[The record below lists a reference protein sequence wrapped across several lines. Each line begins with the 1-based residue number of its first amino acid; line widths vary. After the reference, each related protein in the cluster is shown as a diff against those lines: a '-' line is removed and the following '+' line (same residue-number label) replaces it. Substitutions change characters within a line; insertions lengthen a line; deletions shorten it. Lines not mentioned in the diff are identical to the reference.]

1 MITTLVVDD
10 EIDMRLLVRTVLELA
25 ENGFHVVGEAEDGIA
40 ALEAF
45 HGLEPPPI
53 PDVVILDNRIP
64 KLSGLMTAERMLSI
78 YPDQIVI
85 LYSAFLDDDVRRAAQ
100 AIGIAECVSKSD
112 LESLPGIIKRL
123 VTDRRPDSGDASPAS
138 S

>member
-25 ENGFHVVGEAEDGIA
+25 ESGFRVVGEAEDG
-40 ALEAF
+40 LEALAAF
-45 HGLEPPPI
+45 NVLEPPPI

-64 KLSGLMTAERMLSI
+64 KLSGLMTAEKMLSI

-85 LYSAFLDDDVRRAAQ
+85 LYSAFLDDDVRRAAK
-100 AIGIAECVSKSD
+100 AIGITECVSKSD
-112 LESLPGIIKRL
+112 LSSLPSVIKRL
-123 VTDRRPDSGDASPAS
+123 VNEARAKSDAGEQPTN
-138 S
+138 

>member
-25 ENGFHVVGEAEDGIA
+25 QSGFHVVGEAEDGIA
-40 ALEAF
+40 ALEAYN
-45 HGLEPPPI
+45 GLEPPPI
-53 PDVVILDNRIP
+53 PEVVILDNRIP

-78 YPDQIVI
+78 CPDQIVV
-85 LYSAFLDDDVRRAAQ
+85 LYSAFLDDDVRRAAK

-112 LESLPGIIKRL
+112 LEALPGIIKRL
-123 VTDRRPDSGDASPAS
+123 VDEARADDAEPRGN
-138 S
+138 